1 MRTDDLWAEF
11 NAARAALEPP
21 DRVLLEGYGIAPRT
35 VVLLIGLTR
44 ARVCDGLYEPD
55 EDEGEAFV
63 TPILAHDAISPEAID
78 PAQTVRGGEML
89 DLVLWHPRRP
99 DVWALR
105 SGDGEWIGCIEPQYM
120 PPLLPVPIRRS
131 VLNWFQNGCTGLVLL
146 APERAARYR
155 LLTGCRGG
163 IIAEDAQ
170 HLAEMRDILE
180 HPWPHPPITIA
191 DGGLRNAA

>member
-21 DRVLLEGYGIAPRT
+21 DRAMLEGFGIAPGT
-35 VVLLIGLTR
+35 IVLLIGLTR

-55 EDEGEAFV
+55 ENAGEAFV

-105 SGDGEWIGCIEPQYM
+105 SGAGEWCGCIEPQYM
-120 PPLLPVPIRRS
+120 PPIPATPIRRS
-131 VLNWFQNGCTGLVLL
+131 ILSWFQHRCIGLVLL
-146 APERAARYR
+146 
-155 LLTGCRGG
+155 T
-163 IIAEDAQ
+163 
-170 HLAEMRDILE
+170 
-180 HPWPHPPITIA
+180 T
-191 DGGLRNAA
+191 